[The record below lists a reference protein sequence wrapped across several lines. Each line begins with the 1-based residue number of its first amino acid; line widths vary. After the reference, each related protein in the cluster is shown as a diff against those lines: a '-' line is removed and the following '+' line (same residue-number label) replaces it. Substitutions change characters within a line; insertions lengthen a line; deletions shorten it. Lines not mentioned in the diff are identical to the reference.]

1 MSAAPRTQ
9 GGPPAEGSQLT
20 SAPPKISAQTTD
32 YSIAAVEEEGD
43 AEPKGRN
50 EPQDGP

>member
-20 SAPPKISAQTTD
+20 SAPPKIAQTTD
-32 YSIAAVEEEGD
+32 YSIAAVEEEEGD